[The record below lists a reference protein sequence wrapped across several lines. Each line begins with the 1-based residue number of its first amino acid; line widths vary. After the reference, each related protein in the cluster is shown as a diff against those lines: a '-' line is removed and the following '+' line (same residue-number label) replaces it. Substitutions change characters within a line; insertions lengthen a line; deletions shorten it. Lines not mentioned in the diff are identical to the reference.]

1 MGGLVLKLYFSY
13 IVILSF
19 FFGCG
24 KPINDTERIISRADV
39 DMDSM
44 RWDMSSFPLSIKI
57 AQNLDL
63 RSQAVASAALD
74 EWERGANIDFFTALE
89 TTSHLNFSRLS
100 DYYYRDKS
108 TNGIYLSEIP
118 VDELQ
123 APNLAVTQIIFFT
136 NTEIPSKPFYEI
148 LHADIVINGYD
159 YEFSSSPFENGA
171 YYLLTLI
178 LHEVGHVLGL
188 GHHNDG
194 IMYPSMSVLDK
205 QETLTDFDKSIIL
218 EKYRPGINPGIPS
231 NWYLGVNS
239 TSDLKI
245 VRLYLPDSKVLPGLV
260 IRKKSRL

>member
-44 RWDMSSFPLSIKI
+44 RWDMSSFPLTIKI
-57 AQNLDL
+57 SQNLDS
-63 RSQAVASAALD
+63 RSQAVASDALE
-74 EWERGANIDFFTALE
+74 EWERGANIDFFTGLE
-89 TTSHLNFSRLS
+89 TTSNLNFSRLS

-108 TNGIYLSEIP
+108 INGIYLSEIR

-136 NTEIPSKPFYEI
+136 NKEIPSKPFYEI
-148 LHADIVINGYD
+148 IHADIIINGNDYD
-159 YEFSSSPFENGA
+159 FSSSPFDNGA

-188 GHHNDG
+188 GHHNEG

-218 EKYRPGINPGIPS
+218 EKYGPGINPGIPS
-231 NWYLGVNS
+231 NGYLGVNS